1 MAAFSE
7 TGAFTSRWYEV
18 EQVVLI
24 PNLSETLEDFW
35 SHSSVF
41 ALEKYSKS
49 LSFKSIFTTKKTLV
63 ATFSETRGPISKE
76 YVASQSIMMPKLLET
91 LQCFWSHFSLFY
103 FRKVLLKSKFFEYFC
118 LYKNVWRLLF
128 VGRVHSFLDNIELIH
143 VKWCQVYYR
152 HFKFFG
158 WTPPFLL

>member
-7 TGAFTSRWYEV
+7 TGAFTSRWYKM

-35 SHSSVF
+35 SHSSLF
-41 ALEKYSKS
+41 ALEKYSKN

-76 YVASQSIMMPKLLET
+76 YVASQGILMPKLLET
-91 LQCFWSHFSLFY
+91 LQCFRSHFSLFSLEKY
-103 FRKVLLKSKFFEYFC
+103 S
-118 LYKNVWRLLF
+118 
-128 VGRVHSFLDNIELIH
+128 
-143 VKWCQVYYR
+143 
-152 HFKFFG
+152 
-158 WTPPFLL
+158 

>member
-7 TGAFTSRWYEV
+7 MGAFTSGRYEV

-41 ALEKYSKS
+41 ALEKYLKISV
-49 LSFKSIFTTKKTLV
+49 FKSIFTTKKTLV

-76 YVASQSIMMPKLLET
+76 YVASQGIMMPKLLET
-91 LQCFWSHFSLFY
+91 LQCF
-103 FRKVLLKSKFFEYFC
+103 
-118 LYKNVWRLLF
+118 
-128 VGRVHSFLDNIELIH
+128 GRIS
-143 VKWCQVYYR
+143 
-152 HFKFFG
+152 
-158 WTPPFLL
+158 PFLL